1 MRQRKIKLPAIATW
15 VERRAQRREVH
26 KRWGKLQITGLD
38 LCGSADL
45 CGVTTLQLW
54 RDFRVTVP
62 VNPESGTPAPMCKV
76 IDDALSKL
84 PSFRPQKPKS
94 SSIGRW
100 IRDRWRQI
108 RLAVLPSRGAG
119 NA

>member
-15 VERRAQRREVH
+15 VERRAQRREVR
-26 KRWGKLQITGLD
+26 KRWGKLQIIGLD
-38 LCGSADL
+38 LGGRDDL

-54 RDFRVTVP
+54 RDFRVTLP

-84 PSFRPQKPKS
+84 PSFSPQKQSPSGQS
-94 SSIGRW
+94 SDMSGGE
-100 IRDRWRQI
+100 
-108 RLAVLPSRGAG
+108 A
-119 NA
+119 